1 VKPPKKRP
9 GRPAAGLEH
18 AVTVFLTKATYRAI
32 DKFAED
38 HKLTRSEAIRQ
49 LLKMG
54 LKSVQK
60 AEM

>member
-1 VKPPKKRP
+1 MPPGDNLPFLLRIQFLAI
-9 GRPAAGLEH
+9 R
-18 AVTVFLTKATYRAI
+18 VFLTKATYRAI

-38 HKLTRSEAIRQ
+38 HKLTRSEAIRRF
-49 LLKMG
+49 LKME